1 MRVKAFNIEYDTD
14 GENVELPQEIFIF
27 IPSIFDTQEEIEEF
41 ISSEITN
48 FTDFCHFGFEYEQI

>member
-1 MRVKAFNIEYDTD
+1 MKVRAFNIDYDTD

-41 ISSEITN
+41 ISDEITDI
-48 FTDFCHFGFEYEQI
+48 TDFCHFGFEYEQI